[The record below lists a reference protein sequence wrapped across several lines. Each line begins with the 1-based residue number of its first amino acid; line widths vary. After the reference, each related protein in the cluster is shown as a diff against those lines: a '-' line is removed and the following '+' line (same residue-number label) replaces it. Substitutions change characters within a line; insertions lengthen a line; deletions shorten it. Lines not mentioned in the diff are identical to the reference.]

1 MSTGWME
8 WDPTSKNEEHL
19 FLPVG
24 NAPVEAPFPHPK
36 HFSFLAHKYW
46 PGHEDFIIL
55 SLHVKHPNISW
66 LINWANEIF
75 NICRCQNFQ
84 PARTELFCLGEE
96 SKEVT
101 NRSNRACSTRW
112 ADLDVLAEE
121 ERLAIWKSNVFRQ
134 TLGTNLMQHRR
145 RINFFEYL
153 FTQLHCQASV
163 NFVHL
168 LVQLGVVPE
177 KSSLVILNICKLLP
191 PTILRRELTWF
202 LTSKSRSGTL
212 GGENL

>member
-1 MSTGWME
+1 MTEIGGLGTWHFLLGRCWHLGLTLGVDTYQSEYHLGRCQHPVSTLDVNTFLKENAE
-8 WDPTSKNEEHL
+8 WQ
-19 FLPVG
+19 PVG
-24 NAPVEAPFPHPK
+24 TAT
-36 HFSFLAHKYW
+36 
-46 PGHEDFIIL
+46 
-55 SLHVKHPNISW
+55 
-66 LINWANEIF
+66 F

-121 ERLAIWKSNVFRQ
+121 ERLAIWISNVFRQ

-177 KSSLVILNICKLLP
+177 KSS
-191 PTILRRELTWF
+191 
-202 LTSKSRSGTL
+202 S
-212 GGENL
+212 